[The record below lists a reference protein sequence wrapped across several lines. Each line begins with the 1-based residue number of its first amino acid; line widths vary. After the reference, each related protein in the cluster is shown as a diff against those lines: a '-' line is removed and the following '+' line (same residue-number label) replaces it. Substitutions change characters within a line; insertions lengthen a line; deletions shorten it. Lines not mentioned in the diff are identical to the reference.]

1 MRKLIFITILFLLVI
16 GCSNNSEK
24 QELQIEDTPTIEETI
39 EEKGTEISF
48 EDLIKEL
55 KSQNVITKDVNS
67 PTISNHNPA
76 EYKNYYNKGYIG
88 TQENTELYIQT
99 EYLFFQVVDSKKM
112 IMNDEDLLSFKEDQF
127 KSEKDYFLF
136 WTKNYNY
143 LDEKPSQHWYPYFEY
158 QINKTDSEYG
168 PIIEVSALIFNY
180 RGDTIQEQYF
190 WYDMSIQCGENI
202 ILDLSPRD
210 LPFFGGTKTK
220 NNAEQVLNLYI
231 RTERPLLLERINKAQ
246 KICQNISYV
255 TFKECDKN
263 SLEKCKKEYV
273 PECKNNDG
281 VCGDLCDY
289 TRDNDCGYGDVVIQD
304 INFTPDIKRVGNVI
318 SYKDVTFYNPS
329 NYPIDVANL
338 TLNFYIFNTKH
349 ANTDRFESQRD
360 VIKDKRWVQ
369 LIDNY
374 LTGVSLDLP
383 YPESIIKPKG
393 TLKVKSEYFK
403 YFTDAQLNE
412 NYTGEYI
419 PQQARDFYK
428 DGKIGYGWNYND
440 PNTTILVYP
449 NMYLNIRES
458 NLDNNEYRYTFYLND
473 STS

>member
-273 PECKNNDG
+273 PD
-281 VCGDLCDY
+281 DRY
-289 TRDNDCGYGDVVIQD
+289 TSADKSSSD
-304 INFTPDIKRVGNVI
+304 IIPASKW
-318 SYKDVTFYNPS
+318 K
-329 NYPIDVANL
+329 
-338 TLNFYIFNTKH
+338 
-349 ANTDRFESQRD
+349 
-360 VIKDKRWVQ
+360 VIKDGGDFKF
-369 LIDNY
+369 I
-374 LTGVSLDLP
+374 TGATITSRAVTDGVKIIVSAYYDT
-383 YPESIIKPKG
+383 EKEV
-393 TLKVKSEYFK
+393 LKM
-403 YFTDAQLNE
+403 
-412 NYTGEYI
+412 
-419 PQQARDFYK
+419 
-428 DGKIGYGWNYND
+428 YGA
-440 PNTTILVYP
+440 
-449 NMYLNIRES
+449 EKKQK
-458 NLDNNEYRYTFYLND
+458 
-473 STS
+473 